1 MHNFECTGQFCG
13 WQKLKESALT
23 LRIFRENNLQLRP
36 KRTPATSPRFICGQ
50 GRRSFYC
57 ESSLHCGAHPLQP
70 EGVTFDNPVTA
81 KPLRSMASRHNW
93 CKEES
98 CFPNT
103 EKSLHQNRC
112 ILNTR
117 GPQEE
122 SPGFHPDAWQQQ
134 NQPRSRRESH
144 IAEHNDR
151 KQFKG
156 RCIRPSGNGK
166 KNKSATPTIREQ

>member
-1 MHNFECTGQFCG
+1 MYWTVLCDKNWKNKHWLFASFERTISSFAPNPSHLSSVYLRARKEILLLCSSFWCT
-13 WQKLKESALT
+13 
-23 LRIFRENNLQLRP
+23 
-36 KRTPATSPRFICGQ
+36 
-50 GRRSFYC
+50 
-57 ESSLHCGAHPLQP
+57 SSSTW
-70 EGVTFDNPVTA
+70 GVTFDNPVTA

-117 GPQEE
+117 APQEE
-122 SPGFHPDAWQQQ
+122 SPGFHPDAWQRQ

-166 KNKSATPTIREQ
+166 KTKSGTPTIREQ